1 MAGLD
6 YQELVEI
13 CTREGVPV
21 DLIYS
26 IEDIFEDEHYAARED
41 IVEVPDDTFGTMK
54 MPAVHPV
61 LSSTPGKIEWR
72 GPSLGLTTTRFT
84 GGFWG
89 WTNRPWARLRRRIL
103 YR

>member
-26 IEDIFEDEHYAARED
+26 IEDIFGDEHYAARED

-61 LSSTPGKIEWR
+61 LSSTPGKIEWAGPKLGSYNDEIYR
-72 GPSLGLTTTRFT
+72 GLLGLDESAM
-84 GGFWG
+84 GALKEK
-89 WTNRPWARLRRRIL
+89 NII
-103 YR
+103 